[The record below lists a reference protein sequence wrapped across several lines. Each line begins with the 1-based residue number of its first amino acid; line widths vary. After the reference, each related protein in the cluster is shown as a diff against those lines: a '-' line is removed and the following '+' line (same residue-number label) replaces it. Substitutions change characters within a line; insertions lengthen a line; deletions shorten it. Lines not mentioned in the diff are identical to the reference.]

1 MPLLQ
6 VRDLQL
12 YYELHGAGAPLVLL
26 NGALDTIETD
36 WGRHLPA
43 FASHFRVLA
52 FDHRGHG
59 RTNNPT
65 GSFQGYSGFAD
76 DLTALLDTLDIERA
90 CLCGFSDGA
99 ATALTFALRHPERVE
114 AMVLVG
120 ARPNNDAQ
128 ALRLLDAMTPERIME
143 RFPHWAEQLDRL
155 HNTRGGEGYWQKM
168 MHQMAP
174 FWRIGPNLA
183 LSELAHLTMP
193 ILLIAG
199 ERDGFGNLD
208 QQLTMRRTFPN
219 AQLCIAPNA
228 GHFVMNDQPELF
240 QLVVMDFLRQ
250 FAR

>member
-1 MPLLQ
+1 
-6 VRDLQL
+6 
-12 YYELHGAGAPLVLL
+12 
-26 NGALDTIETD
+26 
-36 WGRHLPA
+36 
-43 FASHFRVLA
+43 
-52 FDHRGHG
+52 
-59 RTNNPT
+59 
-65 GSFQGYSGFAD
+65 
-76 DLTALLDTLDIERA
+76 
-90 CLCGFSDGA
+90 
-99 ATALTFALRHPERVE
+99 
-114 AMVLVG
+114 
-120 ARPNNDAQ
+120 
-128 ALRLLDAMTPERIME
+128 
-143 RFPHWAEQLDRL
+143 
-155 HNTRGGEGYWQKM
+155 M